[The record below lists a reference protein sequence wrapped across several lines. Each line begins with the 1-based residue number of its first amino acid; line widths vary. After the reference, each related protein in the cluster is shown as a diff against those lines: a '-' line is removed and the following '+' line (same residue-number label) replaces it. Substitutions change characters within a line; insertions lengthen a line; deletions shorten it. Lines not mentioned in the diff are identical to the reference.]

1 MFLIDYAKRGH
12 EVVRL
17 KGGDPFVFGRGGEEA
32 EALADAGVPFEIVP
46 GVSSAV
52 AVPAYA
58 GIPLTHRDY
67 ASSFAVV
74 TGHEAIKSKSTVDWA
89 KLATAVDTLVI
100 LMGLH
105 NLPAI
110 VAKLLANG
118 RSPNTPVAVIRQGT
132 TQQQTTVTGTLAD
145 IVERSIAIKA
155 PALIVVGDV
164 VRLKSTLDWFLPNSH
179 LRCGAGG
186 FRSPDGV
193 QRFVNGVARCV
204 IMARESAEV
213 REWGGDLDR
222 LATEELMDWAQGMD
236 YFGEQPFV
244 WDSHH
249 GLDSQPAILLT
260 PSGNADELLSHLS
273 EHDRT
278 ALSGD
283 RRRGGGRAQDRRS
296 A

>member
-1 MFLIDYAKRGH
+1 MKPGKVYLVGAGPGDPGLMTVRGLQLLWSAQVVVYDQLVNPVLLEEVSVKAERVFVGKKAGHHCIAQSEINEFLIAYAERGH

-74 TGHEAIKSKSTVDWA
+74 TGHEAFKAKSSVNWA

-105 NLPAI
+105 TLPAI
-110 VAKLLANG
+110 VATLLAHG

-132 TQQQTTVTGTLAD
+132 TQQQATVTGTLAE
-145 IVERSIAIKA
+145 IVERSIAIEA

-164 VRLKSTLDWFLPNSH
+164 VRLKSTLDWFLPYSLNDAAPANTHRPTVS
-179 LRCGAGG
+179 
-186 FRSPDGV
+186 S
-193 QRFVNGVARCV
+193 
-204 IMARESAEV
+204 
-213 REWGGDLDR
+213 
-222 LATEELMDWAQGMD
+222 
-236 YFGEQPFV
+236 
-244 WDSHH
+244 DS
-249 GLDSQPAILLT
+249 LT
-260 PSGNADELLSHLS
+260 A
-273 EHDRT
+273 
-278 ALSGD
+278 
-283 RRRGGGRAQDRRS
+283 
-296 A
+296 